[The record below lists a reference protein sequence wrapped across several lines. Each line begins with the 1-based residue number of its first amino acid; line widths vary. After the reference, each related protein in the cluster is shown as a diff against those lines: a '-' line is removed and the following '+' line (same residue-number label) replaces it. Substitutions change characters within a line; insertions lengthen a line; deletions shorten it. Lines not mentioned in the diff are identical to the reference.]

1 MAEKKVID
9 LQVNTNIDE
18 TNQKLNKLQDSLG
31 KVSKESANTTKELTS
46 SLDKVSG
53 GALSAFN
60 NLKGGLQSVIG
71 GFNSLKVAIIGTG
84 IGALIL
90 AIIAVKE
97 AFTSSEEGQNKFAKI
112 MAVIGSITGN
122 LTDLLSK
129 LGMIIIGVFENPKK
143 AINDFANLIKDQIVN
158 RFMGLLEL
166 IPQLGKAVGLLFE
179 GKFKEAGKIAFDAT
193 SKVTTGVENLS
204 DKIGDATQKTKEFI
218 LEMQREAKIAQQI
231 ADQRAKADK
240 TDRALIVEKAEAER
254 KRADLLEK
262 AKQKDKFNQAERIA
276 FLREA
281 SKIDEEIT
289 NKEIESAKLRRD
301 AKIEEN
307 KLSNSNKDALKEE
320 EELKANVIRLETQR
334 LQRQKEVTGQIQG
347 LIEQEKASNKAR
359 FEEKKRL
366 QEEELNAEF
375 ANQEKINAIRQK
387 FRLQNEDAEDITEF
401 EKLNRKYERD
411 LLELVRLGA
420 TEQQKLD
427 LETYYTNLR
436 NEQYIGNIDYLEQLE
451 IEAEDRRLERLQ
463 KDAKKQIEVDKIV
476 ATSRQQIRDAE
487 LNNIGRG
494 FNLLGQLAGKNKT
507 LQVAAIIG
515 ENAVGIAK
523 QVIATRAA
531 NAAVT
536 AKYALI
542 PGGLVLA
549 QAEKSLNNVSLGLG
563 VGASIAATS
572 KALSALK
579 AGGNVTGSTGAS
591 DTGGSGSGA
600 QTPSFNIVG
609 QGGANQLAQSIGQ
622 QSNQPIRTYVVS
634 SDVSTSQALDRNIV
648 QGASLG

>member
-1 MAEKKVID
+1 MAEERVIKIVVDKSQASTQLQSVKKEIKETSEVTKG
-9 LQVNTNIDE
+9 LTNE
-18 TNQKLNKLQDSLG
+18 
-31 KVSKESANTTKELTS
+31 
-46 SLDKVSG
+46 LDKVSG
-53 GALSAFN
+53 GSISAFKT
-60 NLKGGLQSVIG
+60 LRAGLQTAIG

-129 LGMIIIGVFENPKK
+129 LGMIIIGAFENPKK
-143 AINDFANLIKDQIVN
+143 AISDFANLIKDQIVN

-179 GKFKEAGKIAFDAT
+179 GKFKEAGKVAFDAT
-193 SKVTTGVENLS
+193 SKVTTGIENLS
-204 DKIGDATQKTKEFI
+204 DKIEEATEKTKDFI

-231 ADQRAKADK
+231 ADQRARADK
-240 TDRALIVEKAEAER
+240 TDRALIVQKAEAER

-262 AKQKDKFNQAERIA
+262 AQQRDKFNQQERIN

-281 SKIDEEIT
+281 SKIDEDIT

-334 LQRQKEVTGQIQG
+334 LQRQKEVTGQVQG
-347 LIEQEKASNKAR
+347 LIEQEKAANKAR

-387 FRLQNEDAEDITEF
+387 FIEAQQDAEDVTEF

-411 LLELVRLGA
+411 LLA
-420 TEQQKLD
+420 
-427 LETYYTNLR
+427 LEN
-436 NEQYIGNIDYLEQLE
+436 
-451 IEAEDRRLERLQ
+451 
-463 KDAKKQIEVDKIV
+463 
-476 ATSRQQIRDAE
+476 
-487 LNNIGRG
+487 
-494 FNLLGQLAGKNKT
+494 
-507 LQVAAIIG
+507 
-515 ENAVGIAK
+515 
-523 QVIATRAA
+523 
-531 NAAVT
+531 
-536 AKYALI
+536 
-542 PGGLVLA
+542 
-549 QAEKSLNNVSLGLG
+549 
-563 VGASIAATS
+563 
-572 KALSALK
+572 
-579 AGGNVTGSTGAS
+579 
-591 DTGGSGSGA
+591 
-600 QTPSFNIVG
+600 
-609 QGGANQLAQSIGQ
+609 
-622 QSNQPIRTYVVS
+622 
-634 SDVSTSQALDRNIV
+634 
-648 QGASLG
+648 